1 MPLLYRQQ
9 YVDLLVDYH
18 LNKSIKQQYE
28 KFEEGFYS
36 VCNRQFLMVCEKPN
50 FCFVISSFSC
60 IHLNEVNSVLIS
72 LLLLFVVV
80 CFTLF

>member
-1 MPLLYRQQ
+1 MPPFCCDVENFVPLLYRQQ
-9 YVDLLVDYH
+9 YVDLLVDYR

-50 FCFVISSFSC
+50 FYFNLYNDVK
-60 IHLNEVNSVLIS
+60 LNES
-72 LLLLFVVV
+72 
-80 CFTLF
+80 